1 MIEEVLLLAPP
12 LEEHAR
18 TLRALVGLGAAL
30 GSRGARVEHWP
41 PPLERLDR
49 TEDLAFSS
57 LDGSIAAAAGRFGS
71 GQPALVGLRFGGYL
85 ALRAV
90 MERRAPRTVL
100 WEPVTDPRQ
109 YLREIVRVAL
119 ANQLTTYGGNVRF
132 NADTL
137 LANARRDGYL
147 LVDGYQLSA
156 ASLDDLEKAPE
167 ITPEHAAAFR
177 DSLSLVFWRNKRG
190 CERWQERGFD
200 AVFLPGV
207 RLAWDSIRYVDAD
220 PASLIGHTAERLQR

>member
-49 TEDLAFSS
+49 TEDLTFSR
-57 LDGSIAAAAGRFGS
+57 LDGSLAAAAGRFGS

-90 MERRAPRTVL
+90 MERRAPRAVV

-109 YLREIVRVAL
+109 YLRDIVRVAI
-119 ANQLTTYGGNVRF
+119 ANQLTTYGGHVRF
-132 NADTL
+132 KADAL

-147 LVDGYQLSA
+147 LVDGYQLSV
-156 ASLDDLEKAPE
+156 ASLDDLEQALA
-167 ITPEHAAAFR
+167 ITPDHAGAFR
-177 DSLSLVFWRNKRG
+177 DALSLVFWRNKRA

-207 RLAWDSIRYVDAD
+207 RLAWDSILYVDAD
-220 PASLIGHTAERLQR
+220 PAGLIGHTAERLRR